1 MGRYDAAR
9 RDLAGGGR
17 TASADADVDTTAA
30 SPDATAEPA
39 IDETAQRLL
48 NLFFVLNAAPRP
60 LTTDE
65 IIRDSDLGYGSP
77 NRASDLRKFRRDR
90 EKLAARGVFVA
101 EVRTPGASET
111 EESSW
116 TIDRAQT
123 FAAGGIV
130 RADDARQLI
139 GAIDAY
145 LRIPGSPFGTPLHAI
160 RGKAVEALVALE
172 GVLPEELEADESE
185 QPRTSAG
192 SARANARGTTSSAAP
207 DPARAAITDALWTA
221 FSLRRAIPIRYVNA
235 GGTAS
240 RRTVCI
246 YGIFSRAGAG
256 YIAALDDASGEV
268 RTFRIDR
275 IARAGALRGS
285 YRIPAGFDV
294 RNRLFLPFDLADAD
308 TPEVLAT
315 FSFPAER
322 TAAELAAIT
331 LGRGELTQQA
341 EPAPGWTW
349 HIGVRN
355 VDAAAS
361 FALAHARDGIRPVA
375 PQELVSAWRARVAQ
389 VVSAHGN

>member
-9 RDLAGGGR
+9 RDLAGSGR
-17 TASADADVDTTAA
+17 TASADAGVDTTAA

-116 TIDRAQT
+116 TIDRTQT

-130 RADDARQLI
+130 RAGDARQLI

-145 LRIPGSPFGTPLHAI
+145 LRIPGSPFGTPLHTI
-160 RGKAVEALVALE
+160 RGKAVEALVTLE
-172 GVLPEELEADESE
+172 GMLPEELEADESE
-185 QPRTSAG
+185 QPRTPAG

-256 YIAALDDASGEV
+256 LH
-268 RTFRIDR
+268 R
-275 IARAGALRGS
+275 
-285 YRIPAGFDV
+285 
-294 RNRLFLPFDLADAD
+294 
-308 TPEVLAT
+308 
-315 FSFPAER
+315 
-322 TAAELAAIT
+322 
-331 LGRGELTQQA
+331 
-341 EPAPGWTW
+341 
-349 HIGVRN
+349 
-355 VDAAAS
+355 
-361 FALAHARDGIRPVA
+361 
-375 PQELVSAWRARVAQ
+375 RARRRLRRGQDLPHRPHCAGGRPPRQ
-389 VVSAHGN
+389 LSHSRRL